1 MNLFDNGCYMWDG
14 LVLGMARALI
24 SEAEHILDEED
35 CHIYDSILYKIDES
49 CIDTQAVDLLVHT
62 ARTYCEAGLLCNE
75 FEEDKQEEGFDLFY
89 DLYFGNQ
96 HHLLQDNEITNE
108 FYEKYQKI
116 FERTPNIG
124 ESVDGDI
131 RVFFE

>member
-35 CHIYDSILYKIDES
+35 CHIYDSILNKIDEN

-62 ARTYCEAGLLCNE
+62 AREYCKAGLLCNE
-75 FEEDKQEEGFDLFY
+75 FEEDKQVEGFDLFY
-89 DLYFGNQ
+89 DLYFGNK
-96 HHLLQDNEITNE
+96 HHLLQENEITNE

>member
-35 CHIYDSILYKIDES
+35 CHIYDSILNKIDET
-49 CIDTQAVDLLVHT
+49 CIDPLVVDLLVIT
-62 ARTYCEAGLLCNE
+62 AREYCRAGLLNNTTD
-75 FEEDKQEEGFDLFY
+75 EDMQEEGFDLFY
-89 DLYFGNQ
+89 DLYLGNK
-96 HHLLQDNEITNE
+96 HHLLQDNDNANK
-108 FYEKYQKI
+108 FYDKYQKI

>member
-1 MNLFDNGCYMWDG
+1 L
-14 LVLGMARALI
+14 
-24 SEAEHILDEED
+24 
-35 CHIYDSILYKIDES
+35 
-49 CIDTQAVDLLVHT
+49 
-62 ARTYCEAGLLCNE
+62 
-75 FEEDKQEEGFDLFY
+75 QE
-89 DLYFGNQ
+89 
-96 HHLLQDNEITNE
+96 NEITNE